1 MVSSE
6 KRKMIVY
13 SADKRTRFQSVQED
27 NAVSSGLKQ
36 LALCISTA
44 VGSIVAGGLV
54 MALGF
59 YNPFVIMGSILVT
72 AGSALLMTIKADTPL
87 GIL

>member
-1 MVSSE
+1 MPETISCPDVAAYT
-6 KRKMIVY
+6 KTI
-13 SADKRTRFQSVQED
+13 RFQSIRGDDAE
-27 NAVSSGLKQ
+27 SSGLKQ

-54 MALGF
+54 MAIGF
-59 YNPFVIMGSILVT
+59 YNPFVILGSLLVT
-72 AGSALLMTIKADTPL
+72 AGSALLMTIKSDAAL